1 MGELLSYSLSVSVFV
16 LVLFFV
22 LHQIVDRSTDFRFNR
37 VAILCGLV
45 LSLSLPFVY
54 KVGAILFPIDIAVFN
69 NGDII
74 SDSLTLSET
83 QDITDNRTV
92 GRTKSFPWLQTA
104 IVIYLLGCSV

>member
-92 GRTKSFPWLQTA
+92 GRTKSLPCLQTA